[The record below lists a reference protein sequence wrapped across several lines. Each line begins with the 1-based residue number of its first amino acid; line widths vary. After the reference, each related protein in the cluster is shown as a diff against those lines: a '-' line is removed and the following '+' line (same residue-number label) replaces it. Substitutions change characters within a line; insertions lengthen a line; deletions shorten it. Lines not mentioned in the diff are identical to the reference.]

1 MRLLSNPSKPLQ
13 LRRLRPLL
21 PLKLLQKKKL
31 KLRQLPQSKVKREK
45 PPLMKVEVEENH
57 SEEEKTKM
65 ANSSV
70 VAIAAKIIEET
81 EGVEEDLILQKKLKT
96 VMTGTLKELRPMI
109 LEVAAVEEDV
119 VIEEN
124 IEVEAEKEA
133 AEVKE
138 PGEETMKAE
147 NSEETEAIEEVEVK
161 EVVNVAEEKTRTQKV
176 LQSNPLK
183 QHLL

>member
-1 MRLLSNPSKPLQ
+1 MRPLLRLLSNPSKPLQ

-45 PPLMKVEVEENH
+45 PPLMKVEVEENP

-81 EGVEEDLILQKKLKT
+81 EVVEEDLILQKK
-96 VMTGTLKELRPMI
+96 
-109 LEVAAVEEDV
+109 
-119 VIEEN
+119 N
-124 IEVEAEKEA
+124 
-133 AEVKE
+133 
-138 PGEETMKAE
+138 
-147 NSEETEAIEEVEVK
+147 
-161 EVVNVAEEKTRTQKV
+161 
-176 LQSNPLK
+176 
-183 QHLL
+183 